1 LFIKNK
7 CILLSVVIFA
17 FRILVLLYLSGT
29 KPKSGVIHNAKAF
42 MSFNLQDS
50 FKQMNEGDV
59 LLAYKGSITTELI
72 TNVLEV
78 IESKLI
84 DINAAS
90 AVRKKVYNVLVETL
104 QNLFHHIDD
113 LPEEYTGEFD
123 IRFGVL
129 VIAREPDFYRISTGN
144 FIRATKVHH
153 LKEKID
159 KINTLSR
166 EELKDMYKFVLNHQ
180 KLTAKGGGGLGLID
194 IAKKTGNK
202 MEYKFHKYNNEYYFF
217 NLSVYITVK

>member
-1 LFIKNK
+1 
-7 CILLSVVIFA
+7 
-17 FRILVLLYLSGT
+17 
-29 KPKSGVIHNAKAF
+29 
-42 MSFNLQDS
+42 
-50 FKQMNEGDV
+50 MNEGDV

-78 IESKLI
+78 IESKLD
-84 DINAAS
+84 DINTAS
-90 AVRKKVYNVLVETL
+90 AVKKKVYNVLVESL

-113 LPEEYTGEFD
+113 LPVKIKDEFD
-123 IRFGVL
+123 ARFGVL
-129 VIAREPDFYRISTGN
+129 VISKEPDFYRISTGN
-144 FIRATKVHH
+144 FIRENKVQQ

-180 KLTAKGGGGLGLID
+180 KLSSKGGGGLGLID

-202 MEYKFHKYNNEYYFF
+202 MKYSFNQYNNEFYFF
-217 NLSVYITVK
+217 NLNVFVSEGRSDFN

>member
-1 LFIKNK
+1 
-7 CILLSVVIFA
+7 
-17 FRILVLLYLSGT
+17 
-29 KPKSGVIHNAKAF
+29 
-42 MSFNLQDS
+42 MSFNLQES

-59 LLAYKGSITTELI
+59 LLAFKGSITTELI

-78 IESKLI
+78 IESKLE
-84 DINAAS
+84 DIVTAT
-90 AVRKKVYNVLVETL
+90 AVKKKVYNVLVETL

-113 LPEEYTGEFD
+113 LPEGMIDEFD
-123 IRFGVL
+123 VRFGVV
-129 VIAREPDFYRISTGN
+129 VIAKGHDHYRISTGN
-144 FIRATKVHH
+144 FIRASKVPQ

-180 KLTAKGGGGLGLID
+180 KLSPKGGGGLGLID

-202 MEYKFHKYNNEYYFF
+202 MEYVFHKYNEDYYFF
-217 NLSVYITVK
+217 HLSVFITIK